1 MKIQNSKTSKA
12 LLALAAFATVGLA
25 SCSSGEK
32 EKVIEEQTVSIKE
45 MQSEIA
51 SRDSAFNEVLN
62 MLSQVEDQVATI
74 VEKENL
80 IANAQSGDNANN
92 KDKLLKELA
101 LIDNLVAQSNQ
112 TIDDLKGK
120 LRNTDLKLT
129 GFQKRINQ
137 LTDDLEQ
144 RSTMIADLRSEVL
157 RKDEQINMIA
167 GRYDSIQVITAT
179 QVREINTKDQE
190 IELLTSVNDDLNTV
204 HYAVGSFKDLKER
217 GLVSKEGGF
226 LWIGR
231 SIDLNE
237 SADSKEYIEI
247 DIREF
252 SKLPIE
258 ANKVEL
264 VTEHPADSYVIVQDE
279 NEANIKYLEITDP
292 KKFWQ
297 VSKYLVIS
305 TKS

>member
-80 IANAQSGDNANN
+80 IVNAQSGDNANN

-144 RSTMIADLRSEVL
+144 RSTMIADLRGEVL

-167 GRYDSIQVITAT
+167 GRYDSIQVTSAS
-179 QVREINTKDQE
+179 QVREINTKNQE
-190 IELLTSVNDDLNTV
+190 IELLTSVNNDLNTV

-264 VTEHPADSYVIVQDE
+264 VTEHPADSYIIVQDE

>member
-1 MKIQNSKTSKA
+1 MKIKNSKPSKV
-12 LLALAAFATVGLA
+12 LLALAAFATVGLT
-25 SCSSGEK
+25 SCSNGEK
-32 EKVIEEQTVSIKE
+32 QKVIDQQTVSIQQME
-45 MQSEIA
+45 NEIA
-51 SRDSAFNEVLN
+51 SRDSAFNEVLS
-62 MLSQVEDQVATI
+62 MLNKVEDQVATI

-80 IANAQSGDNANN
+80 VANAQTGDNGTN

-101 LIDNLVAQSNQ
+101 LIDNLVAQSNE
-112 TIDDLKGK
+112 TIAQLKGTV
-120 LRNTDLKLT
+120 RNSDLKLT
-129 GFQKRINQ
+129 GFQKRLEQ
-137 LTDDLEQ
+137 LTEDLEQ
-144 RSTMIADLRSEVL
+144 RSTVIADLRAEVL
-157 RKDEQINMIA
+157 QKDQQIDLIA
-167 GRYDSIQVITAT
+167 GRYDSLQIMSAS
-179 QVREINTKDQE
+179 QVRTITDKEQE

-226 LWIGR
+226 LWFGR
-231 SIDLNE
+231 TIDLNE
-237 SADSKEYIEI
+237 SALKDEYIET
-247 DIREF
+247 DIRDF

-258 ANKVEL
+258 ADKVEL

-279 NEANIKYLEITDP
+279 NEEDIKYLQITDP

>member
-1 MKIQNSKTSKA
+1 MKIQNSKTSKVF
-12 LLALAAFATVGLA
+12 LALAAFATVGLA
-25 SCSSGEK
+25 SCSNGEK
-32 EKVIEEQTVSIKE
+32 EKVIETQTISIQE
-45 MQSEIA
+45 MKSEIA
-51 SRDSAFNEVLN
+51 ARDSAFNEVLN
-62 MLSQVEDQVATI
+62 MLNQVEDQVATI

-80 IANAQSGDNANN
+80 IANTQQGDNANN

-101 LIDNLVAQSNQ
+101 LIDNLVAQSNH
-112 TIDDLKGK
+112 TIDNLKGR
-120 LRNTDLKLT
+120 LRNTDLKLS
-129 GFQKRINQ
+129 GFQKRIDQ
-137 LTDDLEQ
+137 LTADLEQ
-144 RSTMIADLRSEVL
+144 RSTMIAELRSEVI
-157 RKDEQINMIA
+157 RKDAQINMIA
-167 GRYDSIQVITAT
+167 GKYDSIQVMSVS
-179 QVREINTKDQE
+179 QVKMINAKDEEID
-190 IELLTSVNDDLNTV
+190 LLTSVNDDLNTV
-204 HYAVGSFKDLKER
+204 RYAVGSFKDLKER

-226 LWIGR
+226 LWFGR

-237 SADSKEYIEI
+237 SVDSNEYIEI

-264 VTEHPADSYVIVQDE
+264 VTDHPADSYVIVQDE

-292 KKFWQ
+292 KKFWK

>member
-144 RSTMIADLRSEVL
+144 RSTMIADLRGEVL

-167 GRYDSIQVITAT
+167 GRYDSIQVTSAT
-179 QVREINTKDQE
+179 QVREINTKNQE
-190 IELLTSVNDDLNTV
+190 IELLTSVNNDLNTV

-264 VTEHPADSYVIVQDE
+264 VTEHPADSYIIVQDE